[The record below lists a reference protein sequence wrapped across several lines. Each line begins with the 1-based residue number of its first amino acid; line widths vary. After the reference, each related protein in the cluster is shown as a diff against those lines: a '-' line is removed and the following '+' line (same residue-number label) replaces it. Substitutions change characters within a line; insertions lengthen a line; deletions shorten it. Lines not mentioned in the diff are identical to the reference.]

1 MENAVISNRAD
12 AHPAELA
19 GRLEAA
25 GVKLWAADGE
35 LRFRAPRGVLSD
47 DDRAELRRHRS
58 ALLEYVQEDI
68 SPDLLVADPGHAGDP
83 FPLTDVQ
90 TAYLLGRSDGLD
102 YGGVGCQV
110 YLEAGLTDLDPQRLP
125 AAWQVLIERH
135 PMLRA
140 VVDERGFQ
148 QVLSSTPGYE
158 VAVADLRSG
167 SPAQAAG
174 HVAAIRGQMCRRS
187 YQPGCWPMFDV
198 RVSLMPERPVLHL
211 SFDLLIADFMSV
223 QLLLDELHQLC
234 HHPGRPLPALDVTF
248 RDYLAAQQRLKD
260 RRGYRR
266 ARDYWWRR
274 IDDLPP
280 APRLPVRADPR
291 KRGQAGF
298 RRWQTRLAPEQWRRL
313 QELTASH
320 GLTPSGVVLGAYAE
334 TIGRWT
340 SPDGFT
346 LGVTVLN
353 RLPVHPQVDQLVG
366 DFSSVSLLEVRLRA
380 QDSFADAARALQ
392 AQLWADMDHL
402 ACSGVEVLREL
413 GSRRGRAGALM
424 PIVFTSAIALGSRE
438 PRFWRDATLEY
449 GLTQTP
455 QVWIDCQALVAGQA
469 LIVNWDVR
477 EGIFPAGLID
487 DMFAAFERL
496 LHGLAD
502 GGDRW
507 DRPVLVP
514 LPAAQAARRRAANAT
529 AVPGL
534 PAHRLLHEPLV
545 RQALRT
551 PDLPAVAGS
560 WGTLSYDALL
570 RRAVSVAIELADR
583 GARSSAPIAVIADR
597 GPDQLI
603 GVLGVLL
610 AGAPYLPVD
619 TSQPAARRD
628 RMLSDAGVTTVLTQ
642 DHVREEMSWPDGL
655 RVIAIGDLAGRGPE
669 VDLGSFCREA
679 LARPTPGLAYVIY
692 TSGSTGSPKGVMISH
707 RSALNTVE
715 DVNRR
720 FAVTPGDA
728 ILGLANL
735 GFDLSVYDMFGPLA
749 VGGCLVVPD
758 HEQRGMPSHWAELI
772 ARHQV
777 TLWNSVPAH
786 LQMMADFLSTAP
798 DPGISSLRLALLSGD
813 WIPVSLPD
821 RIRRFVPDLELIS
834 LGGATEGSIWSVC
847 YPIGAVDE
855 QWRSI
860 PYGKPLSNQ
869 QMHVLGR
876 RWQECPDGVA
886 GDIYIGGLGVAD
898 GYLGDPVRTAERFV
912 QHPRTGERLYRTG
925 DLGRYLPDGNIE
937 FLGRADGQVKIRG
950 HRIELAEVEAALA
963 ADPQVARAAVILDDF
978 SRSDRRLVAFAEPAA
993 QADHGSTEL
1002 VTGVIKAATTIADQ
1016 CTAGVDRAQYA
1027 DYLRRLD
1034 DIALLCMLQAFQR
1047 DGLFQHPHDT
1057 HSLEQILAQ
1066 TQAPPRHH
1074 RVVRR
1079 WVRALTGHGLLVT
1092 DGASRYR
1099 ADLRAGPAAI
1109 AAGWR
1114 EVDDLVMRLDP
1125 AAAKVHDYFKACTA
1139 NLPEVLRSE
1148 GPDAV
1153 QLLFPEGRVD
1163 IGESLYNVTL
1173 FNRWGNAILA
1183 AAITAIARAA
1193 TRPCRVLE
1201 VGAGVGGTSMDVIPA
1216 LAEFDVEYV
1225 FTDLSQFFLNKARD
1239 AFREFPW
1246 VRYATLDIDTDF
1258 RAQGFSPSSFD
1269 VIVMG
1274 DVFHA
1279 TKHVGR
1285 TLAAVRELLV
1295 PGGWLLFAEM
1305 TRDHYQ
1311 IMTSMELLLTDGR
1324 AGDFT
1329 DSRHGRDQTFVPHQE
1344 WLALLGD
1351 ELVFA
1356 LPENHDPFTAIGLY
1370 VFCCQVKTDRV
1381 PLRPEQITEG
1391 AARRLPAVMVPSLV
1405 QIMDH
1410 LPLTANGKVDRD
1422 KLRHLIPR
1430 SRRAAEPPADEPC
1443 DDLERRIAARWSEV
1457 LDRPAVGRSQ
1467 GFYELGGDSL
1477 LASQL
1482 AGQLIE
1488 QVIEARPVPFS
1499 RLLRVLLE
1507 GPSVMA
1513 LAAQLRDG
1521 P

>member
-1 MENAVISNRAD
+1 VINNRAA
-12 AHPAELA
+12 AHPAELV
-19 GRLEAA
+19 GRLEAV
-25 GVKLWAADGE
+25 GVQLWAAAGE
-35 LRFRAPRGVLSD
+35 LRFRAPRGALSD
-47 DDRAELRRHRS
+47 EDRAELRRHRS
-58 ALLEYVQEDI
+58 ALLEYLRDDL
-68 SPDLLVADPGHAGDP
+68 SPDLLVAEPGHASDP

-110 YLEAGLTDLDPQRLP
+110 YLEAGLTDMDPQRLP
-125 AAWQVLIERH
+125 VAWQKLIERH

-148 QVLSSTPGYE
+148 QILRSTPDCE
-158 VAVADLRSG
+158 IPVADLRSC
-167 SPAQAAG
+167 SPARVAG
-174 HVAAIRGQMCRRS
+174 QVAAVRREMCARS
-187 YQPGCWPMFDV
+187 YQPGCWPMFDL
-198 RVSLMPERPVLHL
+198 RLSLTPERSVLHL
-211 SFDLLIADFMSV
+211 SFDLLIADFMSI

-234 HHPGRPLPALDVTF
+234 HDPGRPLPTLDITF
-248 RDYLAAQQRLKD
+248 RDYIAAQQRMKD

-274 IDDLPP
+274 IDGLPP
-280 APRLPVRADPR
+280 APKLPVRADPR

-313 QELTASH
+313 QELTASR
-320 GLTPSGVVLGAYAE
+320 GLTPSGAVLGAYAE
-334 TIGRWT
+334 TISRWT
-340 SPDGFT
+340 SQDGFT
-346 LGVTVLN
+346 LSVTLLN
-353 RLPVHPQVDQLVG
+353 RLAVHQQVDQLVG
-366 DFSSVSLLEVRLRA
+366 DFSSVDLLEVRPRA
-380 QDSFADAARALQ
+380 EDSFADGARALQ
-392 AQLWADMDHL
+392 AQLWADMDHM

-413 GSRRGRAGALM
+413 GLRRGRAEALM
-424 PIVFTSAIALGSRE
+424 PIVFTSAIALGNRG
-438 PRFWRDATLEY
+438 PGFWRDATLVY

-455 QVWIDCQALVAGQA
+455 QVWVDCQALVASEA

-477 EGIFPAGLID
+477 EGVFPDGLID

-496 LHGLAD
+496 LRSLAD
-502 GGDRW
+502 SGDRW
-507 DRPVLVP
+507 DRPVFVP
-514 LPAAQAARRRAANAT
+514 LPAAQEERRRVANAT
-529 AVPGL
+529 ATPSL
-534 PAHRLLHEPLV
+534 PAHRLLHEPVV

-551 PDLPAVAGS
+551 PHLPAIAGS
-560 WGTLSYDALL
+560 WGTLTYDVLL
-570 RRAVSVAIELADR
+570 RRAVSLAIELAGRD
-583 GARSSAPIAVIADR
+583 ARSAAPIAVIADR
-597 GPDQLI
+597 GPGQII

-610 AGAPYLPVD
+610 AGAPYLPID
-619 TSQPAARRD
+619 TNQPAMRRD

-642 DHVREEMSWPDGL
+642 EHLREGMTWPDGL
-655 RVIAIGDLAGRGPE
+655 HVIAIDEPAGPGAE
-669 VDLGSFCREA
+669 VDLASFCREA
-679 LARPTPGLAYVIY
+679 LARRPISDVAYVIY

-707 RSALNTVE
+707 RSALNTVA

-720 FAVTPGDA
+720 FGVSAGDR

-772 ARHQV
+772 AQHRV

-798 DPGISSLRLALLSGD
+798 GPGISSLRLALLSGD

-821 RIRRFVPDLELIS
+821 RIRRFVPDLALIS
-834 LGGATEGSIWSVC
+834 LGGATEGSIWSIC
-847 YPIGAVDE
+847 YPIGAVGE

-869 QMHVLGR
+869 QMYVLGR
-876 RWQECPDGVA
+876 RWQVCPDGVI
-886 GDIYIGGLGVAD
+886 GEIYIGGAGVAD

-912 QHPRTGERLYRTG
+912 RHPRTGERLYRTG

-937 FLGRADGQVKIRG
+937 FLGRADNQVKIRG

-963 ADPQVARAAVILDDF
+963 ADPQVANAAVILDDF
-978 SRSDRRLVAFAEPAA
+978 SRSDRRLVAFIEPAA
-993 QADHGSTEL
+993 QAEHDVTEL
-1002 VTGVIKAATTIADQ
+1002 VTDVIEAATAIADRS
-1016 CTAGVDRAQYA
+1016 TAGVDRAQYV

-1047 DGLFQHPHDT
+1047 DGLFQHPQDT

-1066 TQAPPRHH
+1066 THSPPRHH

-1079 WVRALTGHGLLVT
+1079 WVRALTDHGLLVK
-1092 DGASRYR
+1092 DGASGYR
-1099 ADLRAGPAAI
+1099 ADLRAEPSAI

-1114 EVDDLVMRLDP
+1114 EVDNLVTRLDP

-1139 NLPEVLRSE
+1139 SLPEVLRSE
-1148 GPDAV
+1148 GPDAA

-1173 FNRWGNAILA
+1173 FNRWANAILA
-1183 AAITAIARAA
+1183 AAITTIARTAA
-1193 TRPCRVLE
+1193 KPCRVLE

-1225 FTDLSQFFLNKARD
+1225 FTDLSQFFINKARN
-1239 AFREFPW
+1239 AFGGFPW
-1246 VRYATLDIDTDF
+1246 VRYATLDIDADF
-1258 RAQGFSPSSFD
+1258 RAQGFSPNSFD
-1269 VIVMG
+1269 AIVMG

-1285 TLAAVRELLV
+1285 TLGALRELLA

-1324 AGDFT
+1324 AEDFA
-1329 DSRHGRDQTFVPHQE
+1329 DMRRGRDQTFVSHQD
-1344 WLALLGD
+1344 WLTLLGD
-1351 ELVFA
+1351 ELVFT
-1356 LPENHDPFTAIGLY
+1356 LPEDHDLFTRIGLY
-1370 VFCCQVKTDRV
+1370 VYGCQVKTDRA
-1381 PLRPEQITEG
+1381 PLRPEQIAEG
-1391 AARRLPAVMVPSLV
+1391 AAQRLPAVMVPSVV
-1405 QIMDH
+1405 QIVDH

-1422 KLRHLIPR
+1422 RLRHLIPR
-1430 SRRAAEPPADEPC
+1430 SRRAAEPSADEPC
-1443 DDLERRIAARWSEV
+1443 DDLERRIAALWSQV
-1457 LDRPAVGRSQ
+1457 LDLPAVGRSQ

-1477 LASQL
+1477 LASEL

-1488 QVIEARPVPFS
+1488 QVIEARPLSFS
-1499 RLLRVLLE
+1499 KLLRVLLE
-1507 GPSVMA
+1507 GPSIMA